1 MKYPCFLF
9 LKPYYFYLIGQF
21 PYKSKVH
28 TYNNGSFHA
37 SDYMSTPSICVL
49 NMQPQYAST
58 ICVLNMRPQYAS
70 SNTSSI
76 CVLNIRPQYASSNTS
91 SICVLKYVL
100 NMHPQNSSS
109 ICVLEYVLNIRPHC
123 AFSSPCSVSYLVL
136 YRLISNHKHSL
147 FFKHK

>member
-76 CVLNIRPQYASSNTS
+76 CVLNIRPQIRHQYASSNTS
-91 SICVLKYVL
+91 SICILK
-100 NMHPQNSSS
+100 
-109 ICVLEYVLNIRPHC
+109 IRPQYV
-123 AFSSPCSVSYLVL
+123 SSNTSSTFVL
-136 YRLISNHKHSL
+136 IVRFHHHVVFLI
-147 FFKHK
+147 

>member
-76 CVLNIRPQYASSNTS
+76 CVLNIRPQIRHQYASSNTS
-91 SICVLKYVL
+91 SICILK
-100 NMHPQNSSS
+100 
-109 ICVLEYVLNIRPHC
+109 IRPQYV
-123 AFSSPCSVSYLVL
+123 SSNTSSTFVL
-136 YRLISNHKHSL
+136 IVL
-147 FFKHK
+147 FITM